1 MTINAAFA
9 ARTTNGTSTGYVTAS
24 TMATV
29 EVQKDSVFNGAV
41 VIVECCSADTDAKYA
56 PIDSGEAYIRYAG
69 VRTVTVSTGMYLR
82 LRLGDAAAGTSI
94 NANIIT

>member
-1 MTINAAFA
+1 MTINAAFS
-9 ARTTNGTSTGYVTAS
+9 ARTTNGASSGYATESTI
-24 TMATV
+24 ATI
-29 EVQKDSVFNGAV
+29 EIQKDSVFNGAV

-56 PIDSGEAYIRYAG
+56 PIDSDEAHIRYIG
-69 VRTVTVSTGMYLR
+69 TRTVTVSTGMYLR